1 MTRRVSQGLTLLE
14 LLFVLLICSILMLVC
29 QMDLKEKI
37 TATSTHSDA
46 QRFFQALNFA
56 RSAAIKGNQLITIC
70 PTKNQ
75 IDCDEDWSKGYMVFS
90 DHEKLRVIQNHSQ
103 THIQSKNTPL
113 IQFSGD
119 GRCLNRATF
128 YIETAQQFK
137 VVIYDSGRIR
147 IAAP

>member
-1 MTRRVSQGLTLLE
+1 
-14 LLFVLLICSILMLVC
+14 
-29 QMDLKEKI
+29 MDLKERI

-46 QRFFQALNFA
+46 QRFFQTLHFA

-90 DHEKLRVIQNHSQ
+90 DHEKLRVIQNHPH
-103 THIQSKNTPL
+103 THIRSKNTSL
-113 IQFSGD
+113 LQFSGD

-128 YIETAQQFK
+128 HIESVPPLK

-147 IAAP
+147 LTAP